1 MAEIQ
6 GPGDNPWDVDFND
19 LYDLEEIGGGNFGKV
34 YKAKLNHLDVAI
46 KQLYDIDD
54 EFMFKYIE
62 REMALLKEMRHPNIV
77 KFLGLCKSDEGDIF
91 IVTEYVPGGDL
102 RHILKDKNFPLPWKL
117 RISIAMDL
125 AKALQYLHSQGI
137 IHRDVKSNN
146 LLVEEDWTIKVCDF
160 GFARDIDKST
170 ESMTLCG
177 TDEWMAPEV
186 ALGEKY
192 DAKADVFSF
201 GMVIVELITRKKPP
215 LRQPGRAFAFD
226 TEKFRASVPSDCPQD
241 FTETALLCGTWNPEN
256 RPDWKDIL
264 AVLNHLFNSL
274 PKEKYPS
281 VLGESQSL
289 SSDMT
294 YMSVAVEEGSDD
306 EEDSD

>member
-91 IVTEYVPGGDL
+91 IVTEFVPGGDL

-215 LRQPGRAFAFD
+215 LRQPGRAFALIQRSSELPFL
-226 TEKFRASVPSDCPQD
+226 R
-241 FTETALLCGTWNPEN
+241 TAHKILLKQHCCAVHGIPKIAQIGKIFWQFSIICFNHFPKKN
-256 RPDWKDIL
+256 IL
-264 AVLNHLFNSL
+264 
-274 PKEKYPS
+274 
-281 VLGESQSL
+281 QSL
-289 SSDMT
+289 VNHNLYHQT
-294 YMSVAVEEGSDD
+294 
-306 EEDSD
+306 

>member
-1 MAEIQ
+1 
-6 GPGDNPWDVDFND
+6 
-19 LYDLEEIGGGNFGKV
+19 
-34 YKAKLNHLDVAI
+34 
-46 KQLYDIDD
+46 
-54 EFMFKYIE
+54 
-62 REMALLKEMRHPNIV
+62 
-77 KFLGLCKSDEGDIF
+77 
-91 IVTEYVPGGDL
+91 
-102 RHILKDKNFPLPWKL
+102 
-117 RISIAMDL
+117 MDL
-125 AKALQYLHSQGI
+125 AKSLQYLHSQGI

-264 AVLNHLFNSL
+264 AVLNHLFQSL
-274 PKEKYPS
+274 PNTKYPS

-294 YMSVAVEEGSDD
+294 YMTVAVEEGSDE